1 MSPWRLAWRQT
12 RGKRALALVASLGI
26 LLTITLSVLGPLYL
40 NTVERLAFQDY
51 LDRNTYNLDAFV
63 ATNFSTFEPEQY
75 NATRSIIL
83 NAAED
88 TLGDALDRRGVYST
102 AFPIRASLTGT
113 DQSDAIATLTSR
125 TGFDDKVHVVE
136 GRRAQFVASGPIEVM
151 LGREAADETG
161 YRVGQQFRLNSRLP
175 PPAEPY
181 DAVLVGIV
189 EPVDPQ
195 ERYWFQVGGLYYER
209 LDAVRNDAG
218 LWVISLFLPEQT
230 LVDRI
235 GAETPSLLG
244 NVTDTLYVNPDR
256 LLDMGLAEADTAL
269 ANLQGRLTADAS
281 RSIFISL
288 LGNSL
293 SEFRDEV
300 ARNQMPL
307 VIVLVIVGAILLYSL
322 TMIAFTVGRT
332 TEGIVG
338 LLRSRGAG
346 GRRTVTLI
354 LAWALGAIVISAIL
368 APLIAWGAIRG
379 LGELGA
385 WRAALDGASLM
396 PGPIIP
402 VLPWLAA
409 GTAVT
414 ILIMAVPIIG
424 VSRVPVSTLQSERSR
439 PTNLPWFRRLHL
451 DIVLLAIAA
460 AILWQVEIRGVE
472 EGVAVAQTD
481 GAAQLDRT
489 VLIVPIAMTLAAL
502 LLLYRLLPFG
512 ISLAAA
518 IARAIGR
525 LPIDMA
531 LERINRAS
539 TPAAALAGLLLLFG
553 VLGVFVATFGGTLDK
568 AAADQAT
575 FQAGIDVRID
585 YPQSFDEKSFSEAGD
600 FYRSIEGVQDA
611 SAAYASQAGLGSIQ
625 VGTLVPMIGIEPS
638 TIGGLLEFREDY
650 AEVPM
655 GELLID
661 LALTDESPTPPRVIP
676 DGTQS
681 VGVWVNPEL
690 PQANRFL
697 WLQIIDGL
705 GRPDTYSLG
714 ALDFSGWRFLETR
727 LSRSSQPPPPGPY
740 TLNSIMIY
748 EPVEGANGA
757 PGSFELDDFVAIDAS
772 RTRTVVEDFDHAVD
786 WLPILLTGERRDV
799 IETGASAVERRGT
812 LKFVWGRD
820 TRDGVRGIYVSP
832 GASSI
837 PVLASGDLLLTR
849 GWQVGTLAAVHVA
862 DRLVPIRIV
871 GTLSAFPTIEPGS
884 AGFLVANG
892 QSLIDHVNAVSV
904 TNKLWPN
911 RVFLSLPA
919 APEQRMTILDT
930 IVNDERYT
938 GEIVDRIAI
947 QEETQQSPLA
957 SAGWRGMTLIALFAG
972 IGALLIGV
980 AAHAAGAASDR
991 ARDNAVLRALGV
1003 PRFTALFSFAV
1014 EYVSIVIPAGAGA
1027 IAVGIYL
1034 SWILVPRSQGL
1045 AGTEPVPSL
1054 ILSPDW
1060 QVAGLVTGL
1069 ICATGLGLAV
1079 ALWRAYISQPVAWVL
1094 RGAEA

>member
-12 RGKRALALVASLGI
+12 RGKRALALIASLGI

-40 NTVERLAFQDY
+40 NTVQRLAFQDY
-51 LDRNTYNLDAFV
+51 LERNSSNLDPV
-63 ATNFSTFEPEQY
+63 IATNFSTFEPEQY
-75 NATRSIIL
+75 NGTRNVIL
-83 NAAED
+83 NAAQD
-88 TLGDALDRRGVYST
+88 TLGDAFDRHGIYST
-102 AFPIRASLTGT
+102 SFSMRAEIT
-113 DQSDAIATLTSR
+113 DTDEQDAVSTLASR
-125 TGFDDKVHVVE
+125 TAFDDKVSIVE
-136 GRRAQFVASGPIEVM
+136 GRRPQYVASGPIEVI
-151 LGREAADETG
+151 LGRQAAEKTG
-161 YRVGQQFRLNSRLP
+161 FQVGQQFRLNPRLP
-175 PPAEPY
+175 PPAMPY

-189 EPVDPQ
+189 EPVDPE
-195 ERYWFQVGGLYYER
+195 ERYWFDAGGTFYER
-209 LDAVRNDAG
+209 MDAFRNDAG
-218 LWVISLFLPEQT
+218 LWVITLFLPQQT

-244 NVTDTLYVNPDR
+244 TVTDTLHINPDR
-256 LLDMGLAEADTAL
+256 LLDMGLADADA
-269 ANLQGRLTADAS
+269 AVAELQGRLTSDAS

-288 LGNSL
+288 LANRL
-293 SEFRDEV
+293 PDFRDEV

-307 VIVLVIVGAILLYSL
+307 IIVLVIVAAILLYAL
-322 TMIAFTVGRT
+322 TMIAFTVGQT
-332 TEGIVG
+332 TEGVVG

-354 LAWALGAIVISAIL
+354 LVWALGATGLSAVL
-368 APLIAWGAIRG
+368 APLIAFGAIRG

-385 WRAALDGASLM
+385 WKVALDGANLM
-396 PGPIIP
+396 PAPIIP

-409 GTAVT
+409 GVAVTAV
-414 ILIMAVPIIG
+414 IMAVPVIG
-424 VSRVPVSTLQSERSR
+424 VSRIPVSTLQSERSR

-451 DIVLLAIAA
+451 DIVLLVIAA

-472 EGVAVAQTD
+472 EGVAVAQTE
-481 GAAQLDRT
+481 GTSQLDRT

-512 ISLAAA
+512 IRLAAA
-518 IARAIGR
+518 LAHAIGK

-539 TPAAALAGLLLLFG
+539 TPVAALAGLLLLFG

-568 AAADQAT
+568 AAADQAV
-575 FQAGIDVRID
+575 FQAGVDARID
-585 YPQSFDEKSFSEAGD
+585 RPQSFDEKSFTEVTED
-600 FYRSIEGVQDA
+600 FRAIEGVEDA
-611 SAAYASQAGLGSIQ
+611 SAAYSSLAGLGSNQ
-625 VGTLVPMIGIEPS
+625 VGTLVPIIGIDPS
-638 TIGGLLEFREDY
+638 TIGGLLEFREDF

-655 GELLID
+655 EELFID
-661 LALTDESPTPPRVIP
+661 LALTDESPAPPRAIP
-676 DGTQS
+676 DGTQRI
-681 VGVWVNPEL
+681 GVWVNPEL
-690 PQANRFL
+690 AQANRFL

-714 ALDFSGWRFLETR
+714 ALDFSDWRYLETR
-727 LSRSSQPPPPGPY
+727 LARGNQPPPPGPY

-748 EPVEGANGA
+748 EPVEGATGS

-772 RTRTVVEDFDHAVD
+772 GAQTVVESFDQAAD

-799 IETGASAVERRGT
+799 IETGASAGERLGT
-812 LKFVWGRD
+812 LRFAWGRD

-837 PVLASGDLLLTR
+837 PMLASGDLLLNR
-849 GWQVGTLAAVHVA
+849 GWQVGSFEAVHVA

-904 TNKLWPN
+904 INKLWPN
-911 RVFLSLPA
+911 RVFLSLPD
-919 APEQRMTILDT
+919 APEQRAAIVDT
-930 IVNDERYT
+930 IVNDERYS
-938 GEIVDRIAI
+938 GEVIDRITI

-957 SAGWRGMTLIALFAG
+957 SAGWRGMTVIALLAG

-1003 PRFTALFSFAV
+1003 PQLTALFSFIV

-1027 IAVGIYL
+1027 VAVGVYL
-1034 SWILVPRSQGL
+1034 SWILVPRFQGL

-1060 QVAGLVTGL
+1060 QVAGLVIGL
-1069 ICATGLGLAV
+1069 ICITGLGLAA
-1079 ALWRAYISQPVAWVL
+1079 ALWRAYVSQPVAWVL

>member
-40 NTVERLAFQDY
+40 NTVQRLAFQDY
-51 LDRNTYNLDAFV
+51 LERNSNNLDATI

-75 NATRSIIL
+75 NGTRNVIL
-83 NAAED
+83 NAAQD
-88 TLGDALDRRGVYST
+88 TLGDALDRHGVYST
-102 AFPIRASLTGT
+102 AFSMRTEVTGT
-113 DQSDAIATLTSR
+113 DEQDVVSTLASR
-125 TGFDDKVHVVE
+125 TGFDDKVRLVE
-136 GRRAQFVASGPIEVM
+136 GRRAQFVASGPIEVV
-151 LGREAADETG
+151 LGGQAAEKTG
-161 YRVGQQFRLNSRLP
+161 FQVGQRFRLNSRLP
-175 PPAEPY
+175 PPAMPY

-189 EPVDPQ
+189 EQVDP
-195 ERYWFQVGGLYYER
+195 EDHYWIHAGGTFYER
-209 LDAVRNDAG
+209 MDAARNDAG
-218 LWVISLFLPEQT
+218 LWMITLFLPQET

-244 NVTDTLYVNPDR
+244 TVTDTLYVNPDH
-256 LLDMGLAEADTAL
+256 LLEMVLADADA
-269 ANLQGRLTADAS
+269 AVAELQGRLTADAS

-288 LGNSL
+288 LANRL
-293 SEFRDEV
+293 PDFRDEV

-307 VIVLVIVGAILLYSL
+307 VIVLVIVGAILLYAL

-332 TEGIVG
+332 TEGVVG

-346 GRRTVTLI
+346 ERRTVTLI
-354 LAWALGAIVISAIL
+354 LAWALGAIIVSTAL
-368 APLIAWGAIRG
+368 APLIAYGAIRG

-385 WRAALDGASLM
+385 WKVALDGANLM
-396 PGPIIP
+396 PAPIAP
-402 VLPWLAA
+402 TLPWLAA
-409 GTAVT
+409 GVAVT
-414 ILIMAVPIIG
+414 ILIMAVPVIG
-424 VSRVPVSTLQSERSR
+424 VSRIPVSTLQSERSR

-451 DIVLLAIAA
+451 DIVLLVIAA
-460 AILWQVEIRGVE
+460 AILWQVEIRGIE
-472 EGVAVAQTD
+472 EGVAVAQTE
-481 GAAQLDRT
+481 GTSQIDRT

-502 LLLYRLLPFG
+502 LLLYRLLPIG
-512 ISLAAA
+512 IRLAAA
-518 IARAIGR
+518 LARAIGR

-553 VLGVFVATFGGTLDK
+553 VLGFFVATFGGTLDK
-568 AAADQAT
+568 AAADQAI
-575 FQAGIDVRID
+575 FQAGVDVRID
-585 YPQSFDEKSFSEAGD
+585 RSQSFDEKSFADVTAD
-600 FYRSIEGVQDA
+600 FRGFEGVQDA
-611 SAAYASQAGLGSIQ
+611 SAAYSSLAGLGSNQ
-625 VGTLVPMIGIEPS
+625 VGTLVPIIGIDPS
-638 TIGGLLEFREDY
+638 TIGGLLEFREDF

-655 GELLID
+655 EELLID
-661 LALTDESPTPPRVIP
+661 LALTDESPASPRTIP
-676 DGTQS
+676 DGTHR

-727 LSRSSQPPPPGPY
+727 LARGNQPLPPGPY

-748 EPVEGANGA
+748 EPVEGPNGA

-772 RTRTVVEDFDHAVD
+772 GAQTVVEDFEQAAG

-799 IETGASAVERRGT
+799 IEAGASAGERRGT
-812 LKFVWGRD
+812 LRFVWGRD

-837 PVLASGDLLLTR
+837 PMLASGDLLLNR

-871 GTLSAFPTIEPGS
+871 GTLAAFPTIEPGS

-904 TNKLWPN
+904 INKLWPN
-911 RVFLSLPA
+911 RVFLSLPDA
-919 APEQRMTILDT
+919 SEPRMAIVET
-930 IVNDERYT
+930 IVNDERYS
-938 GEIVDRIAI
+938 GEMIDRITI

-957 SAGWRGMTLIALFAG
+957 SAGWRGMTVIALLAG

-1003 PRFTALFSFAV
+1003 PQLTALVSFTV
-1014 EYVSIVIPAGAGA
+1014 EYVSIVLPAGAGA
-1027 IAVGIYL
+1027 IAVGVYL
-1034 SWILVPRSQGL
+1034 SWILVPRFQGL

-1060 QVAGLVTGL
+1060 QVAGLVIGL
-1069 ICATGLGLAV
+1069 ICATGIGLAAV
-1079 ALWRAYISQPVAWVL
+1079 LWRAYVSQPVAWVL

>member
-51 LDRNTYNLDAFV
+51 LERNSFNLDATI

-75 NATRSIIL
+75 NGTRNVIL
-83 NAAED
+83 SAAQD
-88 TLGDALDRRGVYST
+88 TLGDALDRHGVYST
-102 AFPIRASLTGT
+102 AFSMRTSLTGT
-113 DQSDAIATLTSR
+113 DEQDVVSTLTSR
-125 TGFDDKVHVVE
+125 TGFNDKVSVVE

-151 LGREAADETG
+151 LGREAAEKTG
-161 YRVGQQFRLNSRLP
+161 LQVGQQFRLNSRLP
-175 PPAEPY
+175 PPAMPY

-189 EPVDPQ
+189 EAIDPE
-195 ERYWFQVGGLYYER
+195 ERYWVHAGGTFYER
-209 LDAVRNDAG
+209 MDAERNNAG
-218 LWVISLFLPEQT
+218 LWAISLILPQQT

-244 NVTDTLYVNPDR
+244 TVTDTLYINPDR
-256 LLDMGLAEADTAL
+256 LLEMGLANADA
-269 ANLQGRLTADAS
+269 AVADLQGRLTADAS

-288 LGNSL
+288 LANRL
-293 SEFRDEV
+293 PDFRDEV

-307 VIVLVIVGAILLYSL
+307 IIVLVIVGAILLYAL

-332 TEGIVG
+332 TEGVVG

-346 GRRTVTLI
+346 APRTVTLI
-354 LAWALGAIVISAIL
+354 LAWALGATALSAIL
-368 APLIAWGAIRG
+368 APLIAYGAIRG

-385 WRAALDGASLM
+385 WKIALDGATLM
-396 PGPIIP
+396 PASIAPT
-402 VLPWLAA
+402 LPWLAA
-409 GTAVT
+409 GVAVT
-414 ILIMAVPIIG
+414 IIIMAVPIIS
-424 VSRVPVSTLQSERSR
+424 VSRIPVSTLQSERSR

-451 DIVLLAIAA
+451 DIVLLVIAA

-481 GAAQLDRT
+481 GTSQLDRT

-512 ISLAAA
+512 IRLAAA
-518 IARAIGR
+518 LAQAIGR

-568 AAADQAT
+568 AAADQAI
-575 FQAGIDVRID
+575 FQAGVDVRLD
-585 YPQSFDEKSFSEAGD
+585 RSQSFDEKSFAEVTDD
-600 FYRSIEGVQDA
+600 FRAMEGVEGA
-611 SAAYASQAGLGSIQ
+611 SAAYSSHAGLGSNQ
-625 VGTLVPMIGIEPS
+625 VGTLVPIIGIDPS
-638 TIGGLLEFREDY
+638 TIGGLLEFREDF

-655 GELLID
+655 EQLLID
-661 LALTDESPTPPRVIP
+661 LALTDESPAPPRAIP
-676 DGTQS
+676 DGTQR

-714 ALDFSGWRFLETR
+714 GLDFSGWRFLETR
-727 LSRSSQPPPPGPY
+727 LARGNQPPPPGPY

-748 EPVEGANGA
+748 EPVEGASGT
-757 PGSFELDDFVAIDAS
+757 PGSFELDDFIAIDAS
-772 RTRTVVEDFDHAVD
+772 GTQTVIEDFDRATG
-786 WLPILLTGERRDV
+786 WLPILLTGDRRDV
-799 IETGASAVERRGT
+799 IETGASSGERRDT
-812 LKFVWGRD
+812 LRFVWGRD
-820 TRDGVRGIYVSP
+820 TRDGVRGIYISP

-837 PVLASGDLLLTR
+837 PMLASGDLLLNR

-871 GTLSAFPTIEPGS
+871 GTLTAFPTIEPGS

-911 RVFLSLPA
+911 RVFLSLPD
-919 APEQRMTILDT
+919 APEQRAAIVDT
-930 IVNDERYT
+930 IVNDERYS
-938 GEIVDRIAI
+938 GQVVDRIAI

-957 SAGWRGMTLIALFAG
+957 SAGWRGMTLIALIAG
-972 IGALLIGV
+972 IGSLLIGV

-1014 EYVSIVIPAGAGA
+1014 EYVSIVLPAGAGA
-1027 IAVGIYL
+1027 IAVGVYL
-1034 SWILVPRSQGL
+1034 SWILVPRFQGL

-1060 QVAGLVTGL
+1060 QVAGLVIGL
-1069 ICATGLGLAV
+1069 ICATGLGLAA
-1079 ALWRAYISQPVAWVL
+1079 ALWRAYVSQPVAWVL

>member
-26 LLTITLSVLGPLYL
+26 LLTVTLSVLGPLYL
-40 NTVERLAFQDY
+40 STVERLAFQDY
-51 LDRNTYNLDAFV
+51 LERNSYNLDATV
-63 ATNFSTFEPEQY
+63 ATNFSTFEPEQF
-75 NATRSIIL
+75 NGTRNVIL
-83 NAAED
+83 SAAQD

-102 AFPIRASLTGT
+102 VFPIRTALTG
-113 DQSDAIATLTSR
+113 SDEQDVVSTLFSR
-125 TGFDDKVHVVE
+125 TGFDDKVSIVE

-151 LGREAADETG
+151 LGRQAAEKTG
-161 YRVGQQFRLNSRLP
+161 LQVGQQFRLNSRLP
-175 PPAEPY
+175 PPAMPY

-189 EPVDPQ
+189 EPVDAE
-195 ERYWFQVGGLYYER
+195 ERYWFQGGGLFYER
-209 LDAVRNDAG
+209 LDAERNQAG
-218 LWVISLFLPEQT
+218 LWTISLFVPEQT

-244 NVTDTLYVNPDR
+244 AVTDTLYINPDG
-256 LLDMGLAEADTAL
+256 LLDMGLANADVAV
-269 ANLQGRLTADAS
+269 ANLQGRLTADAP

-288 LGNSL
+288 LGNRL
-293 SEFRDEV
+293 PDFRDEV

-307 VIVLVIVGAILLYSL
+307 TIVLVIVGAILLYAL

-332 TEGIVG
+332 TEGVVG

-354 LAWALGAIVISAIL
+354 LAWALGAIIVSTVL
-368 APLIAWGAIRG
+368 APLIAYGAILG

-385 WRAALDGASLM
+385 WRAALDGATLM
-396 PGPIIP
+396 PAPIVP
-402 VLPWLAA
+402 ALPWLAA
-409 GTAVT
+409 GVAVT
-414 ILIMAVPIIG
+414 IIIMAVPVIG

-451 DIVLLAIAA
+451 DIVLLVIAA
-460 AILWQVEIRGVE
+460 AILWQVELRGVE

-481 GAAQLDRT
+481 GTSQIDRT

-512 ISLAAA
+512 IRVAAA

-553 VLGVFVATFGGTLDK
+553 VLGVFVATFGGTLDR

-575 FQAGIDVRID
+575 FQAGVDVRID
-585 YPQSFDEKSFSEAGD
+585 RSRAFSEKSFSEVTD
-600 FYRSIEGVQDA
+600 DYRGIDGVQDA
-611 SAAYASQAGLGSIQ
+611 SAAYSSQAGLGSNQ
-625 VGTLVPMIGIEPS
+625 VGTLVPLIGIDPS
-638 TIGGLLEFREDY
+638 TIGGLLEFREDF

-655 GELLID
+655 ERLLID
-661 LALTDESPTPPRVIP
+661 LALTDESPTPPRAIP
-676 DGTQS
+676 DGTQR

-727 LSRSSQPPPPGPY
+727 LARGNQPPPPGPY
-740 TLNSIMIY
+740 TLNSIMLY

-772 RTRTVVEDFDHAVD
+772 GTQTLVEDFDQAAD

-799 IETGASAVERRGT
+799 IEAGASAGERGGT

-837 PVLASGDLLLTR
+837 PMLASGDLLLNR
-849 GWQVGTLAAVHVA
+849 GWQVGSLAAVHVA

-871 GTLSAFPTIEPGS
+871 GTLTSFPTIEPGS

-904 TNKLWPN
+904 TKKLWPN
-911 RVFLSLPA
+911 RVFLSLPDV
-919 APEQRMTILDT
+919 PEQRTAIVDT

-938 GEIVDRIAI
+938 GEVVDRIAI

-957 SAGWRGMTLIALFAG
+957 SAGWRGMTIIAVFAG

-1014 EYVSIVIPAGAGA
+1014 EYASIVLPAGAGA
-1027 IAVGIYL
+1027 IAVGAYL
-1034 SWILVPRSQGL
+1034 SWILVPRFQGL

-1060 QVAGLVTGL
+1060 QVAGLVIGL
-1069 ICATGLGLAV
+1069 ICATGLGLAA
-1079 ALWRAYISQPVAWVL
+1079 ALWRAYVSQPIAWVL

>member
-40 NTVERLAFQDY
+40 STVERLAFQDY
-51 LDRNTYNLDAFV
+51 LERNSRNLDV
-63 ATNFSTFEPEQY
+63 LVSTSYSSFEPEQY
-75 NATRSIIL
+75 NAARQVIL
-83 NAAED
+83 AAAED

-102 AFPIRASLTGT
+102 AYSIRTALTGT
-113 DQSDAIATLTSR
+113 DEPDVIATLTSR
-125 TGFDDKVHVVE
+125 SGFDEKVQIVE
-136 GRRAQFVASGPIEVM
+136 GRRAQFVSSGPIEVM
-151 LGREAADETG
+151 LGRAAAEKTG
-161 YRVGQQFRLNSRLP
+161 FQIDQQFRLNTRLP
-175 PPAEPY
+175 PPATPH

-189 EPVDPQ
+189 EPVDPE
-195 ERYWFQVGGLYYER
+195 ERYWFQVGGLFYAR
-209 LDAVRNDAG
+209 LDAERNDAG
-218 LWVISLFLPEQT
+218 LWMVSLFLPEQT

-244 NVTDTLYVNPDR
+244 SISDTLYVNPDR
-256 LLDMGLAEADTAL
+256 LLDMGLADADA
-269 ANLQGRLTADAS
+269 AVASLQGRITAEAP
-281 RSIFISL
+281 RSLFISL
-288 LGNSL
+288 LANSL
-293 SEFRDEV
+293 PDFRDEV
-300 ARNQMPL
+300 ARNRMPL
-307 VIVLVIVGAILLYSL
+307 VIVLVIVAAILLYAL

-346 GRRTVTLI
+346 GGRTVALI
-354 LAWALGAIVISAIL
+354 LAWAFGATIVSAAL
-368 APLIAWGAIRG
+368 APLISYGAIRG

-385 WRAALDGASLM
+385 WKTALDGASLT
-396 PGPIIP
+396 PAPIVPI
-402 VLPWLAA
+402 LPWLAA
-409 GTAVT
+409 GVALTIAV
-414 ILIMAVPIIG
+414 MAIPVIG
-424 VSRVPVSTLQSERSR
+424 ASRVPVSTLQSERSR

-451 DIVLLAIAA
+451 DVVLLVIAA

-481 GAAQLDRT
+481 GTAQLDRT

-512 ISLAAA
+512 IRIAAA
-518 IARAIGR
+518 VARALGR
-525 LPIDMA
+525 LPVDVA
-531 LERINRAS
+531 LERVNRAS

-553 VLGVFVATFGGTLDK
+553 VLGVFVATFGGTLDR

-575 FQAGIDVRID
+575 FQAGVDVRID
-585 YPQSFDEKSFSEAGD
+585 RHRAFDGKSFDEVTAT
-600 FYRSIEGVQDA
+600 YRALDGVRDA
-611 SAAYASQAGLGSIQ
+611 SAAYSSQAGLGSIQ
-625 VGTLVPMIGIEPS
+625 VGTLVPLIGVDPS
-638 TIGGLLEFREDY
+638 TIGGLLEFRDDY
-650 AEVPM
+650 ADVPM
-655 GELLID
+655 EQLLIE
-661 LALTDESPTPPRVIP
+661 LAITNESLAPPRVIP
-676 DGTQS
+676 DGTQR
-681 VGVWVNPEL
+681 VGIWVNPERA
-690 PQANRFL
+690 QANRFL

-727 LSRSSQPPPPGPY
+727 LSRGSQPPPPGPY

-748 EPVEGANGA
+748 EPVEGANGT
-757 PGSFELDDFVAIDAS
+757 PGSFELDDFVAINAAGIQ
-772 RTRTVVEDFDHAVD
+772 TPVEDFDEAAD

-799 IETGASAVERRGT
+799 IEAGSSTGQRQGT
-812 LKFVWGRD
+812 LKFAWGRD
-820 TRDGVRGIYVSP
+820 TRDGVRGIYISP

-837 PVLASGDLLLTR
+837 PMLASDDLLLNR
-849 GWQVGTLAAVHVA
+849 GWQVGSLAAVHVA

-871 GTLSAFPTIEPGS
+871 GSLAAFPTIEPGS

-904 TNKLWPN
+904 TKKLWPN

-919 APEQRMTILDT
+919 APDERTAILDA
-930 IVNDERYT
+930 IVNDERYS
-938 GEIVDRIAI
+938 GEVVDRIAI

-957 SAGWRGMTLIALFAG
+957 SAGWRGMTLIALIGG
-972 IGALLIGV
+972 IGALAVGV

-991 ARDNAVLRALGV
+991 ARENAVLRALGV
-1003 PRFTALFSFAV
+1003 ARVTALVSFAV
-1014 EYVSIVIPAGAGA
+1014 EYVSIALPAGAGA
-1027 IAVGIYL
+1027 IAAGGYL
-1034 SWILVPRSQGL
+1034 SWILVPRFQGL

-1060 QVAGLVTGL
+1060 QVAGLVIGL
-1069 ICATGLGLAV
+1069 ICATGLGLA
-1079 ALWRAYISQPVAWVL
+1079 ATLWRAYVSQPVAWVL

>member
-26 LLTITLSVLGPLYL
+26 LLTITLSILGPLYL
-40 NTVERLAFQDY
+40 NTVQRLAFQDY
-51 LDRNTYNLDAFV
+51 LERNSYNLDAIV
-63 ATNFSTFEPEQY
+63 ATGFSTFEPEQY
-75 NATRSIIL
+75 NATRNVIL
-83 NAAED
+83 SAAED
-88 TLGDALDRRGVYST
+88 TLGDALDRRGIYST
-102 AFPIRASLTGT
+102 AFPIRTALTGT
-113 DQSDAIATLTSR
+113 DESDVISTLTSR
-125 TGFDDKVHVVE
+125 SGFDDKVNVVE

-151 LGREAADETG
+151 LGSLAAEKTG
-161 YRVGQQFRLNSRLP
+161 LRVGQQFRLNSRLP
-175 PPAEPY
+175 PPAMPY

-189 EPVDPQ
+189 EPVDPE
-195 ERYWFQVGGLYYER
+195 ERYWFQVGGLFYER
-209 LDAVRNDAG
+209 MDAESNQAG
-218 LWVISLFLPEQT
+218 LWTISLFLPEKT

-244 NVTDTLYVNPDR
+244 NVMDTLYVNPDR
-256 LLDMGLAEADTAL
+256 LLDMGLANADATIAD
-269 ANLQGRLTADAS
+269 LQGRLTADAS
-281 RSIFISL
+281 RSLFLSL
-288 LGNSL
+288 LANSL
-293 SEFRDEV
+293 PDYRDEV

-307 VIVLVIVGAILLYSL
+307 IIVLVIVGTILLYAL

-332 TEGIVG
+332 TEGVVG

-354 LAWALGAIVISAIL
+354 LAWALGATVLSAAL
-368 APLIAWGAIRG
+368 APLIAYGAIRG

-385 WRAALDGASLM
+385 WRAALDGANLM
-396 PGPIIP
+396 PTPIVPI
-402 VLPWLAA
+402 LPWLAA
-409 GTAVT
+409 GVAVT
-414 ILIMAVPIIG
+414 IVIMAVPVIG
-424 VSRVPVSTLQSERSR
+424 ASRVPVSTLQSERSR

-451 DIVLLAIAA
+451 DIVLLVIAA

-481 GAAQLDRT
+481 GTAQLDRT

-512 ISLAAA
+512 IRLAAA
-518 IARAIGR
+518 LARAIGR

-575 FQAGIDVRID
+575 FQAGVDVRID
-585 YPQSFDEKSFSEAGD
+585 RHRSFTGNSFAEVTEH
-600 FYRSIEGVQDA
+600 YRALEGVLDA
-611 SAAYASQAGLGSIQ
+611 SPAYSSTAGLGSIQ
-625 VGTLVPMIGIEPS
+625 VGTLVPIIGIDPS
-638 TIGGLLEFREDY
+638 TVGGLLEFREDY

-655 GELLID
+655 EELLIG
-661 LALTDESPTPPRVIP
+661 LALTDESPAPPRVIP
-676 DGTQS
+676 DGTQH

-727 LSRSSQPPPPGPY
+727 LARGSQPPPPGPY

-748 EPVEGANGA
+748 EPVEGASGT
-757 PGSFELDDFVAIDAS
+757 PGSLELDDFVATDSVGAQ
-772 RTRTVVEDFDHAVD
+772 TVVEDFDQAAD

-799 IETGASAVERRGT
+799 IRAGATAGEREGT
-812 LKFVWGRD
+812 LRFVWGRD

-837 PVLASGDLLLTR
+837 PMLASGDLLLNR
-849 GWQVGTLAAVHVA
+849 GWQVGSLAAVHVA

-871 GTLSAFPTIEPGS
+871 GTLTTFPTIEPGS

-911 RVFLSLPA
+911 RVFLSLPDV
-919 APEQRMTILDT
+919 PEQKTAILDS

-938 GEIVDRIAI
+938 GEVVDRIAI

-1003 PRFTALFSFAV
+1003 PRFTALVSFVV
-1014 EYVSIVIPAGAGA
+1014 EYISIVLPAGAGA
-1027 IAVGIYL
+1027 VAVGIYL
-1034 SWILVPRSQGL
+1034 SWILVPRFQGL

-1060 QVAGLVTGL
+1060 QVAGLVIGL
-1069 ICATGLGLAV
+1069 ICATGLGLAA
-1079 ALWRAYISQPVAWVL
+1079 ALWRAYVSQPVAWVL

>member
-51 LDRNTYNLDAFV
+51 LERNSYNLDATV
-63 ATNFSTFEPEQY
+63 ATNFSTFEPEQF
-75 NATRSIIL
+75 NGTRNVIL
-83 NAAED
+83 SAAQD
-88 TLGDALDRRGVYST
+88 TLGDALDRHGVYST
-102 AFPIRASLTGT
+102 AFQIRTALTGT
-113 DQSDAIATLTSR
+113 DEQDVVSTLFSR
-125 TGFDDKVHVVE
+125 TGFDDKVSVVE
-136 GRRAQFVASGPIEVM
+136 GRRAQFVAGGPIEVI
-151 LGREAADETG
+151 LGRQAAEKTG
-161 YRVGQQFRLNSRLP
+161 LQVGQQFRLNSRLP
-175 PPAEPY
+175 PPAMPY

-189 EPVDPQ
+189 EPVDPDD
-195 ERYWFQVGGLYYER
+195 RYWVHGGGTFYER
-209 LDAVRNDAG
+209 MDAERNNAG
-218 LWVISLFLPEQT
+218 LWAISLFLPQQT
-230 LVDRI
+230 LVERI

-244 NVTDTLYVNPDR
+244 SVTDTLYINPDG
-256 LLDMGLAEADTAL
+256 LLDMGLASADVAV
-269 ANLQGRLTADAS
+269 ADLQGRLTADAS

-288 LGNSL
+288 LANRL
-293 SEFRDEV
+293 PDFRDEV

-307 VIVLVIVGAILLYSL
+307 VIVLVIVGAILLYAL

-332 TEGIVG
+332 TEGVVG

-346 GRRTVTLI
+346 SPRTVTLI
-354 LAWALGAIVISAIL
+354 LAWALGAIIVSAVL
-368 APLIAWGAIRG
+368 APLIAYGAILG

-385 WRAALDGASLM
+385 WKVALDGATLT
-396 PGPIIP
+396 PAPIVP
-402 VLPWLAA
+402 ALPWLAA
-409 GTAVT
+409 GVVVT
-414 ILIMAVPIIG
+414 IVVMAVPIIG

-451 DIVLLAIAA
+451 DIVLLVIAA

-481 GAAQLDRT
+481 GTSQLDRT

-502 LLLYRLLPFG
+502 LLLYRLLPVG
-512 ISLAAA
+512 IRLAAA

-525 LPIDMA
+525 LPVDMA

-575 FQAGIDVRID
+575 FQAGVDVRLD
-585 YPQSFDEKSFSEAGD
+585 RSQAFDEKSFAEVTDNYLAID
-600 FYRSIEGVQDA
+600 GVQDA
-611 SAAYASQAGLGSIQ
+611 SAAYSSHAGLGSNQ
-625 VGTLVPMIGIEPS
+625 VGTLVPIIGIDPS
-638 TIGGLLEFREDY
+638 TIGGLLEFREDF

-655 GELLID
+655 EELLID
-661 LALTDESPTPPRVIP
+661 LALTDESPAPPRAIP
-676 DGTQS
+676 DGTQR

-714 ALDFSGWRFLETR
+714 GLDFSGWRFLETR
-727 LSRSSQPPPPGPY
+727 LARGNQPPPPGPY

-748 EPVEGANGA
+748 EPVEGASGT
-757 PGSFELDDFVAIDAS
+757 PGSFGLDDFIAIDAS
-772 RTRTVVEDFDHAVD
+772 GTQTVVDDFDQAAD
-786 WLPILLTGERRDV
+786 WLPILLTGDRRDI
-799 IETGASAVERRGT
+799 IEAGASAGERRGT

-820 TRDGVRGIYVSP
+820 TRDGVRGIYISP

-837 PVLASGDLLLTR
+837 PMLASGDLLLNR
-849 GWQVGTLAAVHVA
+849 GWQVGSLAAVHVA

-871 GTLSAFPTIEPGS
+871 GALTSFPTIEPGS

-911 RVFLSLPA
+911 QVFLSLPD
-919 APEQRMTILDT
+919 APEQRAAIVDT
-930 IVNDERYT
+930 IVNDERYS
-938 GEIVDRIAI
+938 GQVVDRIAI

-957 SAGWRGMTLIALFAG
+957 SAGWRGMTLIALVVG

-1014 EYVSIVIPAGAGA
+1014 EYISIVLPAGAGA
-1027 IAVGIYL
+1027 IAVGVYL
-1034 SWILVPRSQGL
+1034 SWILVPRFQGL

-1060 QVAGLVTGL
+1060 QVAGLVVGL
-1069 ICATGLGLAV
+1069 ICATGLGLAA
-1079 ALWRAYISQPVAWVL
+1079 ALWRAYVSQPVAWVL
-1094 RGAEA
+1094 RGAEV

>member
-1 MSPWRLAWRQT
+1 M
-12 RGKRALALVASLGI
+12 LALVASLGI

-51 LDRNTYNLDAFV
+51 LERNFNNLDAV
-63 ATNFSTFEPEQY
+63 IATNFSTFEPEQY
-75 NATRSIIL
+75 NGTRSVIL
-83 NAAED
+83 NAAQD
-88 TLGDALDRRGVYST
+88 TLGDALDRHGVYST
-102 AFPIRASLTGT
+102 AFPIRTALTGT
-113 DQSDAIATLTSR
+113 EEQDVVSTLTSR
-125 TGFDDKVHVVE
+125 TGFDGKVNIVE
-136 GRRAQFVASGPIEVM
+136 GRRAQFVAGGPIEVM
-151 LGREAADETG
+151 LGRQAADKTG
-161 YRVGQQFRLNSRLP
+161 FQVGQQFRLNSRLP
-175 PPAEPY
+175 PPAMPY

-189 EPVDPQ
+189 EPVDPE
-195 ERYWFQVGGLYYER
+195 ERYWFQVGGLFYER
-209 LDAVRNDAG
+209 MDAARNDDG
-218 LWVISLFLPEQT
+218 LWMISLFLPEQT

-244 NVTDTLYVNPDR
+244 NITDTLYINPDR
-256 LLDMGLAEADTAL
+256 LLDMGLPDADA
-269 ANLQGRLTADAS
+269 AVADLQGRLTADAS

-288 LGNSL
+288 LANGL
-293 SEFRDEV
+293 PDFRDEV
-300 ARNQMPL
+300 ARNRMPL
-307 VIVLVIVGAILLYSL
+307 VIVLVIVGAILLYAL

-332 TEGIVG
+332 TEGTVG

-354 LAWALGAIVISAIL
+354 LAWALGATILSAAL
-368 APLIAWGAIRG
+368 APLIAYGAILG

-385 WRAALDGASLM
+385 WKAALGGANLM
-396 PGPIIP
+396 PAPITP

-409 GTAVT
+409 GVAMT
-414 ILIMAVPIIG
+414 IVIMAVPVIG
-424 VSRVPVSTLQSERSR
+424 VSRAPVSTLQSERSR

-451 DIVLLAIAA
+451 DIILLVIAA

-472 EGVAVAQTD
+472 EGVAVTQAD

-512 ISLAAA
+512 IRLAAA
-518 IARAIGR
+518 GARAIGR

-575 FQAGIDVRID
+575 FQAGVDVRID
-585 YPQSFDEKSFSEAGD
+585 RFRSSSGKSFAEVADD
-600 FYRSIEGVQDA
+600 FSAIEGVQNA
-611 SAAYASQAGLGSIQ
+611 SAAYANQAGLGSIQ
-625 VGTLVPMIGIEPS
+625 VGTLVPIIGIDPS
-638 TIGGLLEFREDY
+638 TIAGLLEFREDY

-655 GELLID
+655 EQLLID
-661 LALTDESPTPPRVIP
+661 LALTDESPTSPRVIP
-676 DGTQS
+676 DGTQR

-690 PQANRFL
+690 SQANRFL

-727 LSRSSQPPPPGPY
+727 LARGSRPPPPGPY

-748 EPVEGANGA
+748 EPVEGASGT
-757 PGSFELDDFVAIDAS
+757 PGSLELDDFAAIDAAG
-772 RTRTVVEDFDHAVD
+772 TRTLVENFDQTAD

-799 IETGASAVERRGT
+799 IENGASAGERRGT
-812 LKFVWGRD
+812 LRFVWGRD
-820 TRDGVRGIYVSP
+820 TRDGVRGIYISP

-837 PVLASGDLLLTR
+837 PMLASDALLLNR
-849 GWQVGTLAAVHVA
+849 GWQVGALSAVHVA
-862 DRLVPIRIV
+862 DRLVPVRIV
-871 GTLSAFPTIEPGS
+871 GTLSTFPTIEPGS

-904 TNKLWPN
+904 TNELWPN

-919 APEQRMTILDT
+919 ASEQRMAILDT
-930 IVNDERYT
+930 IVNDERYS
-938 GEIVDRIAI
+938 GEVVDRIAI

-980 AAHAAGAASDR
+980 AAHAAGAASHR

-1003 PRFTALFSFAV
+1003 PQLTALVSFAV
-1014 EYVSIVIPAGAGA
+1014 EYTSIVLPAGAGA
-1027 IAVGIYL
+1027 IAVGVYL
-1034 SWILVPRSQGL
+1034 SWILVPRFQGL

-1060 QVAGLVTGL
+1060 GVAGLVIGL
-1069 ICATGLGLAV
+1069 ICATGLGLAA
-1079 ALWRAYISQPVAWVL
+1079 ALWRAYVSQPIAWIL

>member
-40 NTVERLAFQDY
+40 NTVERLAFRDY
-51 LDRNTYNLDAFV
+51 LERNSFNLDSFV
-63 ATNFSTFEPEQY
+63 ATGFSSFEPEQY
-75 NATRSIIL
+75 NATRDVIL
-83 NAAED
+83 TAAED
-88 TLGDALDRRGVYST
+88 TLGDALDRHGVYST
-102 AFPIRASLTGT
+102 TFSIRTAVT
-113 DQSDAIATLTSR
+113 DSDESGVISTLTTR
-125 TGFDDKVHVVE
+125 TGFDDKVNVVE

-151 LGREAADETG
+151 LGRQAAEKTG
-161 YRVGQQFRLNSRLP
+161 FQVGQQFGLNPRLP
-175 PPAEPY
+175 PPAMPY
-181 DAVLVGIV
+181 DAILVGIV

-195 ERYWFQVGGLYYER
+195 ERYWFQVGGLFYER
-209 LDAVRNDAG
+209 LDAEPNDAG
-218 LWVISLFLPEQT
+218 LWVISLFLPEET
-230 LVDRI
+230 LIDRI
-235 GAETPSLLG
+235 GAETPTLLG
-244 NVTDTLYVNPDR
+244 NVTDTLYINPDR
-256 LLDMGLAEADTAL
+256 LLDMGLANADA
-269 ANLQGRLTADAS
+269 AMADLQGRLTGDAS
-281 RSIFISL
+281 RSLFLSL
-288 LGNSL
+288 LANSL
-293 SEFRDEV
+293 PDYRDEV

-307 VIVLVIVGAILLYSL
+307 VIVLVIVGTILLYAL

-332 TEGIVG
+332 TEGVVG

-354 LAWALGAIVISAIL
+354 LAWALGATVLSAAL
-368 APLIAWGAIRG
+368 APLIAYGAIRG

-385 WRAALDGASLM
+385 WRAALDGANLM
-396 PGPIIP
+396 PTPIAP

-409 GTAVT
+409 GVAVT
-414 ILIMAVPIIG
+414 IVIMAVPVIG
-424 VSRVPVSTLQSERSR
+424 ASRVPVSTLQSERSR

-451 DIVLLAIAA
+451 DIVLLVIAA
-460 AILWQVEIRGVE
+460 AILWQLELRGVE

-481 GAAQLDRT
+481 GTSQLDRT

-512 ISLAAA
+512 IQVAAA
-518 IARAIGR
+518 LARAIGR

-575 FQAGIDVRID
+575 FQAGVDVRID
-585 YPQSFDEKSFSEAGD
+585 RHSSFAGNSFAEVTEN
-600 FYRSIEGVQDA
+600 YRALDGVLDA
-611 SAAYASQAGLGSIQ
+611 SPAYSSTAGLGSVQ
-625 VGTLVPMIGIEPS
+625 VGTLVPIIGIDPS
-638 TIGGLLEFREDY
+638 TVGGLLEFREDY

-655 GELLID
+655 EELLID
-661 LALTDESPTPPRVIP
+661 LALTDGSPAPPRVIP
-676 DGTQS
+676 DGTQR

-690 PQANRFL
+690 PQVNRFL

-727 LSRSSQPPPPGPY
+727 LSRGSQPPPPGPY

-748 EPVEGANGA
+748 EPVEGANGT
-757 PGSFELDDFVAIDAS
+757 PGSFELDDFVAVDAAGAQ
-772 RTRTVVEDFDHAVD
+772 TVVEDFDQAAD

-799 IETGASAVERRGT
+799 IGAGATAGEREGT
-812 LKFVWGRD
+812 LRFAWGRD
-820 TRDGVRGIYVSP
+820 TRDGVRGIYISP

-837 PVLASGDLLLTR
+837 PMLASADLLLNR
-849 GWQVGTLAAVHVA
+849 GWQVGSLAAVHVA

-871 GTLSAFPTIEPGS
+871 GTLTAFPTIEPGS

-911 RVFLSLPA
+911 RVFLSLPE
-919 APEQRMTILDT
+919 APEQRTAILDF

-938 GEIVDRIAI
+938 GEVVDRIAI

-1003 PRFTALFSFAV
+1003 PRFTALISFAV
-1014 EYVSIVIPAGAGA
+1014 EYISIVLPAGAGA

-1034 SWILVPRSQGL
+1034 SWILVPRFQGL

-1060 QVAGLVTGL
+1060 QVAGLVIGL
-1069 ICATGLGLAV
+1069 ICATGLGLAA
-1079 ALWRAYISQPVAWVL
+1079 ALWRAYVSQPVAWVL